1 MRKLTKLFVASLS
14 LVAFSAASYAADAKT
29 EAYYKVSKVT
39 VKEVVPTAAEIASGY
54 VDMAA
59 APQEGLIEEL
69 ANIDWNAMVLVGQK
83 VIELVKAGAP
93 VVNIKRDTVS
103 VMPMGVQ
110 TWQQLA
116 GWQAPV
122 TKAYNVTITNYLGM
136 NVVDLRLKVSGMWG
150 GNVDGKGQYLANVM
164 VVPASTR
171 VLWGWTLDLWTENR
185 EPVNTGSVQ
194 APRAGLGFDIR
205 YKATT
210 PLNELNGTQDYFITG
225 DGKIQAL

>member
-1 MRKLTKLFVASLS
+1 MKKLTNLL
-14 LVAFSAASYAADAKT
+14 LVAFALSVSVASASEVPAD
-29 EAYYKVSKVT
+29 YYKADKVT
-39 VKEVVPTAAEIASGY
+39 VTEVVPTAAEIASGY
-54 VDMAA
+54 LV
-59 APQEGLIEEL
+59 PNEFQNNGLLEEL
-69 ANIDWNAMVLVGQK
+69 AGLDWNAMILVGQK
-83 VIELVKAGAP
+83 VIELVKQGQA

-110 TWQQLA
+110 NWQQLA

-122 TKAYNVTITNYLGM
+122 TKVYNVKVTNYLGM
-136 NVVDLRLKVSGMWG
+136 DVVDLRLKVSGMWG

-164 VVPASTR
+164 VVPVSTR

-185 EPVNTGSVQ
+185 EPVNNGTLE

-210 PLNELNGTQDYFITG
+210 MLNELSGTQDYFITG
-225 DGKIQAL
+225 DGNILAL